1 MKKNLFFILS
11 IISSQTLFG
20 QNITTLAPDYD
31 AALGYHDFYGTEN
44 NNYGNATQNSAYCK
58 PGASGGLNMNRA
70 MIHFDLSSFSN
81 PNDILEAKLN
91 LYAFGPIS
99 GVFLGHTGA
108 NNALLSRVSAP
119 WLENTITWSSA
130 PSINATNQIMLPQ
143 STSYT
148 QDYLNIDVTQLIKD
162 MISYGNYGFNL
173 KLVNES
179 PTNALLFC
187 SSNHSDISK
196 HPVLQISY
204 TGLNVESY
212 DNDFIQIFPNPTSD
226 FINFKLKNSIID
238 DNFTLEI
245 IDILGNVVRTVDVL
259 NQSKVDISD
268 LELGT
273 YFARITSN
281 ENIYTTKFQKK

>member
-11 IISSQTLFG
+11 IITSQILFG

-44 NNYGNATQNSAYCK
+44 NNYGTATQNSAYCK

-70 MIHFDLSSFSN
+70 MIHFDLSTFTN
-81 PNDILEAKLN
+81 PNDIIEAKLN

-119 WLENTITWSSA
+119 WLENTVTWSSA

-162 MISYGNYGFNL
+162 MISFGNYGFNL

-179 PTNALLFC
+179 PTNAMLFC
-187 SSNHSDISK
+187 SSNHSDITK
-196 HPVLQISY
+196 HPVLQISHS
-204 TGLNVESY
+204 GLSVESFN
-212 DNDFIQIFPNPTSD
+212 NDFIQIFPNPSSE
-226 FINFKLKNSIID
+226 FITFKLNNSILD
-238 DNFTLEI
+238 ENSTLEI
-245 IDILGNVVRTVDVL
+245 IDIFGSVVRKIELSNL
-259 NQSKVDISD
+259 NKVDITN
-268 LELGT
+268 LEMGT
-273 YFARITSN
+273 YFARITNN
-281 ENIYTTKFQKK
+281 ENVYTTKFLKK